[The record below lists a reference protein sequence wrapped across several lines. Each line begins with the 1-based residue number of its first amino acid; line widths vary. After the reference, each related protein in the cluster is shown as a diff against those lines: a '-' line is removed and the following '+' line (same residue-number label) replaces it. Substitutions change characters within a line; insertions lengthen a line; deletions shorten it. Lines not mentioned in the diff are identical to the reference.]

1 MLTKLMSAFISA
13 LLFSLTFTLISEQG
27 KDLTRVLYYTATHK
41 FLTGFGILLLIYI
54 CIGIPA
60 SYIVEWA
67 IYRDRRPLISLLL
80 YFVMGSI
87 IGMAFLIINPS
98 NHPTSAMELILI
110 FGFASV
116 VFYLCQCLIGGLARK
131 LHKQRN

>member
-1 MLTKLMSAFISA
+1 MLTKLMSSFISA
-13 LLFSLTFTLISEQG
+13 LLFSLTFTLISEQS

-41 FLTGFGILLLIYI
+41 FLAGFGILLLIYI

-60 SYIVEWA
+60 SYIVDWA

-98 NHPTSAMELILI
+98 NHPTSAMQLILI

-116 VFYLCQCLIGGLARK
+116 VFYLCQYLIGRLSRTFR
-131 LHKQRN
+131 KQRN

>member
-1 MLTKLMSAFISA
+1 MLIKLISSFISA
-13 LLFSLTFTLISEQG
+13 LLVSLTLTFISEQG

-41 FLTGFGILLLIYI
+41 FMAGFVILLFMYI

-60 SYIVEWA
+60 SYIVDRVT
-67 IYRDRRPLISLLL
+67 YRDRKPFISLLL

-98 NHPTSAMELILI
+98 DHPTSAMQLILV
-110 FGFASV
+110 FGLASV
-116 VFYLCQCLIGGLARK
+116 VFYLCQLVIVWLSRI
-131 LHKQRN
+131 LRKQRN